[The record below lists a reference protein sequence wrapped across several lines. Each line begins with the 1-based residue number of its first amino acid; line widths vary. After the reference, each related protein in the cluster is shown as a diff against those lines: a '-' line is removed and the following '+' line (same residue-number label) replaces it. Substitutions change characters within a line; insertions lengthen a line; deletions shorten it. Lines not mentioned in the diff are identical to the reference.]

1 MRHKSCLARW
11 ACFTAAARTF
21 DVHMCLVQVF
31 LVILVILVHDAIILL
46 AGFAL
51 ANNALTLNLEGGL
64 VVKKR
69 SVAMVPKGGGVTVG
83 SGTFLAT

>member
-1 MRHKSCLARW
+1 
-11 ACFTAAARTF
+11 
-21 DVHMCLVQVF
+21 MCLVQVF
-31 LVILVILVHDAIILL
+31 LVILLILVHDAIILL

-64 VVKKR
+64 VVNKR